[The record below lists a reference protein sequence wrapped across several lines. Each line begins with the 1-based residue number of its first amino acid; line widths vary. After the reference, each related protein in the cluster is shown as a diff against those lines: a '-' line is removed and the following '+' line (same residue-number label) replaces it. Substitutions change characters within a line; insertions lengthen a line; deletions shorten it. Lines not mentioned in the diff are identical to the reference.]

1 MGTRI
6 VEQHLE
12 TTQLATFFVGDL
24 FFGINVMQVQEI
36 IRYQE
41 MTPVP
46 LSSLIVEGLINLR
59 GQIITAID
67 LRKRLGLPKV
77 VGERK
82 PMNVVV
88 GVNEEVVSLLVDQIG
103 DVLEVSQGQYE
114 EAPDTL
120 EPFLRSVVSG
130 VFKLDGSLLLMLDV
144 EAAVRE
150 ESFDVHEPNPSAH
163 FQGALEGL
171 ANEPLR

>member
-1 MGTRI
+1 MAIKNQELPT
-6 VEQHLE
+6 E

-46 LSSLIVEGLINLR
+46 LSSSIVEGLINLR

-67 LRKRLGLPKV
+67 LRKRLRLSQGN
-77 VGERK
+77 GEQK

-103 DVLEVSQGQYE
+103 DVVEVSQSQYE

-120 EPFLRSVVSG
+120 DPISRSVVSG
-130 VFKLDGSLLLMLDV
+130 VFKLDGSLLLLLDV
-144 EAAVRE
+144 EAAVKE
-150 ESFDVHEPNPSAH
+150 EMFDSHLDKSHAH
-163 FQGALEGL
+163 FQEALGGL
-171 ANEPLR
+171 ASEALR